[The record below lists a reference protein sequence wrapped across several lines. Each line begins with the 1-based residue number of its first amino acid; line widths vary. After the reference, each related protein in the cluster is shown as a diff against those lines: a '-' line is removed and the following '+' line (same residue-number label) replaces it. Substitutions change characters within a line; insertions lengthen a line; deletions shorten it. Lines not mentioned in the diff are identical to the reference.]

1 VDEHGQL
8 FVGGAWSPPTSD
20 EFIEVVSPHSEAAI
34 ARVAAAG
41 ADDVDRA
48 VRAARNAFDD
58 GPWPR
63 LDPPERNDAV
73 RRLAAL
79 YADRRREMAE
89 VITAEMGSPISFSKF
104 AQATLPMILM
114 NAFADIAAAYP
125 WQEARPGLFGQDITV
140 RREPTG
146 VVAAIVPWNMPQF
159 LVVGKLAPALLAGCP
174 IVIKPAPEASLDALL
189 LAELIEEAALPE
201 GLVSILPGG
210 GTVGEQLV
218 GHPGVDKVSFTGSTA
233 VGRQIAATCG
243 AALKRVSLELG
254 GKSAAIVLDDADP
267 ATVAQGVKVAGLM
280 NSGQACVAQT
290 RVLVP
295 SARHDE
301 FVDAL
306 ASMVDE
312 LVVGDPSD
320 PATEIGPMVASR
332 QQERVRGYIEAGQA
346 EGARLVV
353 GGTELPDTVEQ
364 GWYVRPTLFA
374 DVDNQMRIA
383 REEIFGPVLAV
394 ISYDDDDDAV
404 RLANESD
411 YGLSGSVWTSDVER
425 GMATAQRV
433 RAGSFGV
440 NEPYSMDPAAPF
452 GGMKASGIG
461 RELGREGLDGYVE
474 TQAISVAAEQ
484 S

>member
-1 VDEHGQL
+1 
-8 FVGGAWSPPTSD
+8 
-20 EFIEVVSPHSEAAI
+20 
-34 ARVAAAG
+34 
-41 ADDVDRA
+41 
-48 VRAARNAFDD
+48 
-58 GPWPR
+58 
-63 LDPPERNDAV
+63 
-73 RRLAAL
+73 
-79 YADRRREMAE
+79 
-89 VITAEMGSPISFSKF
+89 
-104 AQATLPMILM
+104 
-114 NAFADIAAAYP
+114 
-125 WQEARPGLFGQDITV
+125 
-140 RREPTG
+140 
-146 VVAAIVPWNMPQF
+146 
-159 LVVGKLAPALLAGCP
+159 
-174 IVIKPAPEASLDALL
+174 
-189 LAELIEEAALPE
+189 
-201 GLVSILPGG
+201 
-210 GTVGEQLV
+210 
-218 GHPGVDKVSFTGSTA
+218 
-233 VGRQIAATCG
+233 
-243 AALKRVSLELG
+243 VSLELG